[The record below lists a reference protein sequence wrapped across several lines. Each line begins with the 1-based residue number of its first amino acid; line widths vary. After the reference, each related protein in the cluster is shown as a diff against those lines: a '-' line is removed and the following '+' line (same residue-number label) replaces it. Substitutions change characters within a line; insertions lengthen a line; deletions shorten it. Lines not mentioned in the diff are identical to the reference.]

1 MNRKGQALIE
11 FVLIMPVLLFILL
24 AIFDFGMILSN
35 KSNLSTISNDI
46 VDMYKNGES
55 IGEINKEYKD
65 VNVKIS
71 NYRDKYKKI
80 ILVKDVKVFTPGLNK
95 ILGDKYIVKIERVI
109 VNE

>member
-55 IGEINKEYKD
+55 IDVINKEYKD
-65 VNVKIS
+65 VDIKITDYKS
-71 NYRDKYKKI
+71 KYKKI
-80 ILVKDVKVFTPGLNK
+80 SLKKDIKVFTPGLSN
-95 ILGDKYIVKIERVI
+95 ILGKKYPVVIERVI

>member
-35 KSNLSTISNDI
+35 KNNLSAISNDV

-55 IGEINKEYKD
+55 IDTINREYKD
-65 VNVKIS
+65 IDIKIKD
-71 NYRDKYKKI
+71 YRNKYKKI
-80 ILVKDVKVFTPGLNK
+80 SLEKDIKVFTPGLSN
-95 ILGDKYIVKIERVI
+95 ILGDKYPVVIERVI